1 MPFIP
6 TRIKQINSKK
16 LKGTQMTINCG
27 MDNIYSHD
35 ETQVSIKKKKK
46 IGDESQNHNYWTKE
60 ASYRIPRE

>member
-46 IGDESQNHNYWTKE
+46 IGDESQNHNY
-60 ASYRIPRE
+60 